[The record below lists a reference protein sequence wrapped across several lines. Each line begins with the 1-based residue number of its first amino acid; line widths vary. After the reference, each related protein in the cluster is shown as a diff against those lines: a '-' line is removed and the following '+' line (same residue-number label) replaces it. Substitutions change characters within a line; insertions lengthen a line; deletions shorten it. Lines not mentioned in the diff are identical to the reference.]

1 MDAGAAAEALAES
14 VLVAQGWDVLA
25 RNWRGGGGELDRVL
39 RRGAELRFVEVKL
52 RAEDDAL
59 ADDAVPAHKRTR
71 LRGAARAW
79 LEAHAEHATA
89 ASAFMVVWV
98 DAAGRTRVLDDAFDG

>member
-1 MDAGAAAEALAES
+1 M
-14 VLVAQGWDVLA
+14 LVAQGWSVLD
-25 RNWRGGGGELDRVL
+25 RNWRGGGGELDRVVL
-39 RRGAELRFVEVKL
+39 RGGELRFVEVKL

-59 ADDAVPAHKRTR
+59 ADDAVPAHKRSR

-79 LEAHAEHATA
+79 LEAHGEHATA

-98 DAAGRTRVLDDAFDG
+98 DAAGRTRLLDDAFDG